1 MVKPTEEATLIV
13 NGQEFRDW
21 ETVWVQ
27 RRWADSSTLF
37 RFTAA
42 ERDPIFTTY
51 GSSINPADFPSW
63 TKLQFKPGDLCTVK
77 LAGQLAVTGFIETRQ
92 VAYNATQHGVQLD
105 GKSYSA
111 NAAKSSV
118 DSKTGSWDGKNIL
131 QIGQEVLAP
140 YGVGLK
146 VIGSLDLTPF
156 KKLQNEKGELVWDFL
171 ERIARTRGVVMG
183 SDHLGNLLMI
193 GPHTSLIVDQLIE
206 GYNIKSCQ
214 CVITIKDIHLDVN
227 VVAQGSSDD
236 SFNGPDATE
245 MTADAPS
252 NITKIAKMLFYTK
265 LIVPMEHPPTSQAE
279 VQARATYEQIWKD
292 GTLINCTIVVQGWLR
307 AGQALWEAGGHVWVN
322 SPMAML
328 NQAMGIQNVTF
339 TQDNQNGSQTT
350 LDLVNPTALRGSPN
364 IDVGGTQPEPVTGKA
379 PGPV

>member
-1 MVKPTEEATLIV
+1 
-13 NGQEFRDW
+13 
-21 ETVWVQ
+21 VWVQ

-37 RFTAA
+37 RFSAA
-42 ERDPIFTTY
+42 ERDPIFAAY

-63 TKLQFKPGDLCTVK
+63 TKLQFKPGDLCTVL

-92 VAYNATQHGVQLD
+92 VAYNATSHGVQLD

-171 ERIARTRGVVMG
+171 ERIARPRGVVMG
-183 SDHLGNLLMI
+183 SDYLGNLLMI
-193 GPHTSLIVDQLIE
+193 GQHPGLIVDQLIE

-227 VVAQGSSDD
+227 VVAQGSGDD
-236 SFNGPDATE
+236 SFNGPDANE
-245 MTADAPS
+245 MTADAP
-252 NITKIAKMLFYTK
+252 TTVTELPRAFKTK

-292 GTLINCTIVVQGWLR
+292 NTLINCTIVVQGWLR
-307 AGQALWEAGGHVWVN
+307 AGQALWEAGDNVWVN

-350 LDLVNPTALRGSPN
+350 LDLVNPAGLRASTQV
-364 IDVGGTQPEPVTGKA
+364 DVGKGSGSGQV
-379 PGPV
+379 

>member
-1 MVKPTEEATLIV
+1 MVKPTEEVVLIV

-21 ETVWVQ
+21 ESVWVQ
-27 RRWADSSTLF
+27 RRWADSCTLF

-51 GSSINPADFPSW
+51 GSSINPADFPQW
-63 TKLQFKPGDLCTVK
+63 TKLQFKPGDLCTV
-77 LAGQLAVTGFIETRQ
+77 LMAGQLAVTGFIETRQ

-118 DSKTGSWDGKNIL
+118 DSKTGSWDGKNVL
-131 QIGQEVLAP
+131 QIAQEVSAP
-140 YGVGLK
+140 YGVGIK
-146 VIGSLDLTPF
+146 VVGSLDLTPF

-171 ERIARTRGVVMG
+171 ERITRPRGVLLG
-183 SDHLGNLLMI
+183 SDELGNFVMV
-193 GPHTSLIVDQLIE
+193 GDHTFPIVDQLIE

-214 CVITIKDIHLDVN
+214 CVISHKDIHQDVN
-227 VVAQGSSDD
+227 VSAQGPGNDQ
-236 SFNGPDATE
+236 FNGTDASE
-245 MTADAPS
+245 MTADAA
-252 NITKIAKMLFYTK
+252 TQVAKVLVSK
-265 LIVPMEHPPTSQAE
+265 LIIPMEHPPTSQAE
-279 VQARATYEQIWKD
+279 VQARANYERMWKD
-292 GTLINCTIVVQGWLR
+292 GTLINCTIVTQGWLR
-307 AGQALWEAGGHVWVN
+307 AGQVLWQAGDQVWVN

-350 LDLVNPTALRGSPN
+350 LDLVNPEALRGSPN
-364 IDVGGTQPEPVTGKA
+364 VDVGAV
-379 PGPV
+379 